1 MISMQAT
8 NLLFINSDQHSRR
21 ALGCYGHSVVRT
33 PNLDALAARGT
44 RFQNAYTPTPI
55 CVPARACL
63 ATGRYAHTIG
73 SWDNATPYVGTEAAS
88 WGHRLT
94 EQGHRVTTIGKLH
107 YRKVDDPSGF
117 PDQRLPMHVLDGV
130 GDLYGLLR
138 GEMPVRPVSRQQ
150 VLDARAG
157 ECDYTRYDRAIAQ
170 ESARWLREEGQS
182 DEKPWA
188 LFVSFV
194 SPHFPLI
201 VPDEYLRLYPLD
213 SFPMPV
219 QWKPEEWP
227 HHPVLDHKRTQQALD
242 EPFNERTIR
251 QAMAVYY
258 GMCTFLDEQIGIVL
272 RGLEDAGL
280 ASNTRIVYTTDHGEQ
295 LGEHGLWWKSAM
307 YDGTVAVP
315 ILLAGS
321 DIPQG
326 KVVHTNVNLVDGFPT
341 IVEAT
346 GAEYA
351 PEDADLP
358 GRSLIQIANE
368 PDQPRT
374 VLSEYHAIFSPS
386 AMFILRNERYKY
398 VEYVDSVPQ
407 LFDMISDPDETH
419 DLASDPAH
427 RETLGACARELRSLL
442 GGETPEEIDGRAKA
456 DQRRRID
463 AAGGVDAVLTGGN
476 RIPFT
481 PAPVPGG

>member
-1 MISMQAT
+1 MKPS
-8 NLLFINSDQHSRR
+8 NLLFISSDQHTRK
-21 ALGCYGHSVVRT
+21 ALGCYGSPVVKT
-33 PNLDALAARGT
+33 PRLDALAARGT
-44 RFQNAYTPTPI
+44 RFLNAYTPTPI

-73 SWDNATPYVGTEAAS
+73 SWDNATPYIGTEAPS

-117 PDQRLPMHVLDGV
+117 PEQRLPMHVLDGV

-138 GEMPVRPVSRQQ
+138 GEMPLRPQSRRQ
-150 VLDARAG
+150 VLEARAG
-157 ECDYTRYDRAIAQ
+157 ECEYTHYDRAIA
-170 ESARWLREEGQS
+170 EETARWLRQEGQE
-182 DEKPWA
+182 DGKPWA

-219 QWKPEEWP
+219 QWREEEWP
-227 HHPVLDHKRTQQALD
+227 HHPVLDHKRHQQTLD
-242 EPFNERTIR
+242 QPFDERAVR

-258 GMCTFLDEQIGIVL
+258 GMCTFLDAQIGIVL
-272 RGLEDAGL
+272 DALKQAGLEEH
-280 ASNTRIVYTTDHGEQ
+280 TRIIYTTDHGEQ

-307 YDGTVAVP
+307 YEGAVAVP
-315 ILLAGS
+315 LILAGP
-321 DIPQG
+321 DIPASKAAG
-326 KVVHTNVNLVDGFPT
+326 TNVSLVDGFPT

-346 GAEYA
+346 GASLA

-358 GRSLIQIANE
+358 GRSLIQIAGE

-386 AMFILRNERYKY
+386 AMFMLRNERYKY
-398 VEYVDSVPQ
+398 VEYVDSIPQ
-407 LFDMISDPDETH
+407 LFDLVSDPDETR
-419 DLASDPAH
+419 DLAGDPAY
-427 RETLGACARELRSLL
+427 RDVVDACAGELRAVLAS
-442 GGETPEEIDGRAKA
+442 ETPEEIDRRAKA
-456 DQRRRID
+456 DQRRRIE
-463 AAGGVDAVLTGGN
+463 AAGGVDAVLAGGV

-481 PAPVPGG
+481 PAPGGYGAS